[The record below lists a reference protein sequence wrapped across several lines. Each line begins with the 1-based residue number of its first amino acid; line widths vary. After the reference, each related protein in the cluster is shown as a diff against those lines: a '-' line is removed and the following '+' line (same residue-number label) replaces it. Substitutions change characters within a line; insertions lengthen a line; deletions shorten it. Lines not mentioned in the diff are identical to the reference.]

1 MKILILGADGMLGHK
16 LFQMLGTDYSE
27 TYGTVAEKTSDPLL
41 SLIPYFQTNK
51 VIYEMNAMDFG
62 RLKKIIEQ
70 VKPDCVIN
78 CLRVATHSS
87 QKVPSVLNIKV
98 NALLPH
104 HLAKMTAEQG
114 TRLIHFSSDCVFD
127 GKRGMYSEEDTTNAT
142 HIYGQTRLLGEV
154 CADNTLVLRGSVI
167 GRELTGH
174 SSLLD
179 WFLRQQGGEINGF
192 SRAIYSGLSS
202 IETVRVVRMILKKN
216 FQLTGLYN
224 IASEPIN
231 KYNLLQLAKKSF
243 GVDVIIQKE
252 DNFTVDRSLNA
263 EKFKAATKY
272 IFPSWPKMMKELAK
286 ENEQY
291 NAWGIKL

>member
-1 MKILILGADGMLGHK
+1 
-16 LFQMLGTDYSE
+16 
-27 TYGTVAEKTSDPLL
+27 
-41 SLIPYFQTNK
+41 
-51 VIYEMNAMDFG
+51 
-62 RLKKIIEQ
+62 
-70 VKPDCVIN
+70 
-78 CLRVATHSS
+78 
-87 QKVPSVLNIKV
+87 
-98 NALLPH
+98 
-104 HLAKMTAEQG
+104 
-114 TRLIHFSSDCVFD
+114 
-127 GKRGMYSEEDTTNAT
+127 
-142 HIYGQTRLLGEV
+142 
-154 CADNTLVLRGSVI
+154 
-167 GRELTGH
+167 
-174 SSLLD
+174 LD